1 MQGRFVSIW
10 FHHLTTDWFS
20 IRQPHLSQL
29 PFVLK
34 ASSHGRMV
42 ITAANTLA
50 EREGIGRGM
59 VLADAKAIV
68 PDLQVLDDI
77 PDLPEKLLTRLALWC
92 IRFSPFVAIDPP
104 EGLFLDVSGCT
115 HLWGGD
121 LAYLADIEKKLNLR
135 GYEVRVAIADTL
147 GVAWGM
153 ARYGKQPLAVPPGDH
168 FEAML
173 PLPPEALRL
182 EPETVE
188 RLNKL
193 GLRQIS
199 QFIRMPRT
207 TLRRRFGPHCIM
219 RMDMAL
225 GQEIE
230 ILAPVVPPE
239 PYQDRLPCLEPIITA
254 IGIEIALRQLLE
266 TLCIRLQ
273 QEQKG
278 LRAAIFKCYRV
289 DGKIESITIGTH
301 RPSFSVAHLFKLF
314 EIKLSTIE
322 PALGI
327 ELFVLEAPQVEEYL
341 PEQKKMWEA
350 GGGLEDIQLSELVD
364 RLTGKLGNEAI
375 HRFIPEEHHWPERSY
390 SPTATLH
397 EEPTTAWPLDKPR
410 PLHLL
415 PKPERIEVTTP
426 IPDYPPML
434 FRHKGKLH
442 MILKADGPERIEQE
456 WWLQQGQHRDYYR
469 VEDEDGNRYW
479 LFRLG
484 HYDDKVFKWFLHG
497 YFA

>member
-1 MQGRFVSIW
+1 MSVRFVSIW

-20 IRQPHLSQL
+20 IRQPHLRQH

-59 VLADAKAIV
+59 VLADARAIV

-77 PDLPEKLLTRLALWC
+77 PDLPQKLLRRLATWC
-92 IRFSPFVAIDPP
+92 IRFSPSVAMDPP
-104 EGLFLDVSGCT
+104 EGLFLDASGCT

-121 LAYLADIEKKLNLR
+121 SSYLADIEKKLNLR
-135 GYEVRVAIADTL
+135 GYECRVAMADTL
-147 GVAWGM
+147 GVAWAM
-153 ARYGKQPLAVPPGDH
+153 ARYGKQPLVVPHGDH
-168 FEAML
+168 FEALL

-182 EPETVE
+182 EPEAVE

-193 GLRQIS
+193 GLRHIH
-199 QFIRMPRT
+199 QFIRMSRT
-207 TLRRRFGPHCIM
+207 TLRRRFGPHFIM

-225 GQEIE
+225 GQEME
-230 ILAPVVPPE
+230 ILEPVIPPE
-239 PYQDRLPCLEPIITA
+239 PYQERLPCLEPIVTA

-266 TLCIRLQ
+266 TLCLRLQ

-278 LRAAIFKCYRV
+278 LRTATFKCYRV
-289 DGKIESITIGTH
+289 DAKIESISIGTH
-301 RPSFSVAHLFKLF
+301 RPAFSVSHLFKLF
-314 EIKLSTIE
+314 EIKLPTIE

-327 ELFVLEAPQVEEYL
+327 ELFVLEAPKVEEYL
-341 PEQKKMWEA
+341 PEQRKMWEA

-364 RLTGKLGNEAI
+364 RLAGKVGNEAI
-375 HRFIPEEHHWPERSY
+375 HRYIPEEHYWPERSY
-390 SPTATLH
+390 SPAATLH
-397 EEPTTAWPLDKPR
+397 EAPTSSWPLDKQR

-415 PKPERIEVTTP
+415 PKPERIEVTAP
-426 IPDYPPML
+426 VPDYPPML

-469 VEDEDGNRYW
+469 VEDEDGKRYW

-484 HYDDKVFKWFLHG
+484 HYDDKVFQWFLHG